1 MTSIEVTEEISNES
15 VLSDDSSDDDWNTF
29 CAKQRGTSIVGEKR
43 LESTIGSKQARVQQ
57 IFFVNHKEKLYPEV
71 TDKVDEKGATLNA
84 VKRTVGGTLEMVRRQ
99 G

>member
-1 MTSIEVTEEISNES
+1 MMTGIHS
-15 VLSDDSSDDDWNTF
+15 VQNNVVPVLQE
-29 CAKQRGTSIVGEKR
+29 KKR
-43 LESTIGSKQARVQQ
+43 LESTTGSKQARVQQ
-57 IFFVNHKEKLYPEV
+57 IVFVNHKEKLYPEV